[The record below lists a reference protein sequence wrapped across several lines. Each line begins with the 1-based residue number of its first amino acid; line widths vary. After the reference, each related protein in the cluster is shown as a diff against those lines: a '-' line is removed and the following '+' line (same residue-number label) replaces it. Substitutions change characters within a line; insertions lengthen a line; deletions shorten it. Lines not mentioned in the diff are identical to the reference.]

1 MKVLSSDYPCVFR
14 DVISMTDNLIAYK
27 LLLSVKQG
35 ILPKEIIKYRQH
47 HIEVFDSDWF

>member
-35 ILPKEIIKYRQH
+35 ILLKEIIKYRQH